1 MPTARRASAH
11 TTAAVPTAAPPM
23 PTARAA
29 TASSYNKG
37 DSISVSS
44 GAAHAHG
51 AAHAIFNYLLSC

>member
-1 MPTARRASAH
+1 MPTAH
-11 TTAAVPTAAPPM
+11 
-23 PTARAA
+23 AA

-51 AAHAIFNYLLSC
+51 AAAHAIFNYLLSC